1 MQVNNKLRPWYMALE
16 QELEEAQRKLEGG
29 QSWGL
34 SLVIVEK
41 VFFGG

>member
-1 MQVNNKLRPWYMALE
+1 MALE

-34 SLVIVEK
+34 SLVMVEK
-41 VFFGG
+41 VFLEGRGWGVATEGF